1 MSRIRIHLA
10 LTGAALTAILIAAA
24 CFSEH
29 TPAGPDNSAL
39 CSNAG
44 GSVVNGSTLVIIRDF
59 AFDTENV
66 SVQAGGTV
74 TWVNC
79 ESADAAAHTS
89 TSDQGVWSSPLL
101 ASGDVFTVRFDNP
114 GVFPYHCE
122 PHPFMTGTVTVQ

>member
-1 MSRIRIHLA
+1 MTRPFRFA
-10 LTGAALTAILIAAA
+10 VFGLTLVGIGIA

-29 TPAGPDNSAL
+29 TPAGPDNSPL

-59 AFDTENV
+59 AFTTQNV
-66 SVQAGGTV
+66 QVQTGASV

-79 ESADAAAHTS
+79 ESTPISHTS
-89 TSDQGVWSSPLL
+89 TNNQAAWNSGLL
-101 ASGDVFTVRFDNP
+101 APGDAFTQSFNTP
-114 GVFPYHCE
+114 GVYSYHCE